1 MIHGLCCS
9 ERWTY
14 LSAVIVCIVWL
25 EGEDRK
31 ALEGEVSRVLC
42 LAGLR
47 GRKTTVEYT
56 VSMIILV

>member
-1 MIHGLCCS
+1 M
-9 ERWTY
+9 Y

-56 VSMIILV
+56 VSTMILV

>member
-1 MIHGLCCS
+1 MLDVSQCRNCVYS
-9 ERWTY
+9 
-14 LSAVIVCIVWL
+14 LA
-25 EGEDRK
+25 EGEDRN

-56 VSMIILV
+56 VSMVILV

>member
-1 MIHGLCCS
+1 MV
-9 ERWTY
+9 
-14 LSAVIVCIVWL
+14 SAAVSAGRISVPVIVCMVWL

-56 VSMIILV
+56 VSTVILV